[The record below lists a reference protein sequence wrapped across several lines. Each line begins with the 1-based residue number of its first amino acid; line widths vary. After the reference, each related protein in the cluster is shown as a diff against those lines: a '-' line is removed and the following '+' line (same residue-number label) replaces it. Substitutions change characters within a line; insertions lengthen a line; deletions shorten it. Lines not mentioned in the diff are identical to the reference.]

1 MTTTNFAT
9 SGERASKLAGR
20 SINRE
25 RDKPECYRKLR
36 SRSASPTFSTPPK
49 VVVVLPRNF
58 ASQPMSSSPSPLR
71 LSPPGPLRLRIK
83 PTWLSARCRTTIIS
97 LVWFFFTVDVFLSLS
112 LSRFPPFLKSLDE
125 NERPRRRS
133 SLPPSLPPSANPKG
147 ARREGKDGGIYVR
160 NGKYSCESSYIC
172 QQTFHA
178 TVALIFDPL
187 KNAPGEEW
195 DDYHRGKGR
204 NFKVNIEL
212 RRGQND
218 YDETWNVSEG
228 RR

>member
-1 MTTTNFAT
+1 MLQEIKVSLGLADIFHPSQ
-9 SGERASKLAGR
+9 SGGSTPSKLRVSANVLLPL
-20 SINRE
+20 SS
-25 RDKPECYRKLR
+25 PPFT
-36 SRSASPTFSTPPK
+36 SRPTPPSHK
-49 VVVVLPRNF
+49 ADLIKCTLSNNDHISRVVFLH
-58 ASQPMSSSPSPLR
+58 
-71 LSPPGPLRLRIK
+71 GG
-83 PTWLSARCRTTIIS
+83 CIS
-97 LVWFFFTVDVFLSLS
+97 LSLS

-125 NERPRRRS
+125 RSLDENERPRRRS
-133 SLPPSLPPSANPKG
+133 SPPPSLPANLKG

-204 NFKVNIEL
+204 NFKVNVEL
-212 RRGQND
+212 RQND
-218 YDETWNVSEG
+218 YDET
-228 RR
+228 

>member
-1 MTTTNFAT
+1 MLQEIKVSLGLADIFHPSQ
-9 SGERASKLAGR
+9 SGGSTPSKLRVSANVLLPL
-20 SINRE
+20 SS
-25 RDKPECYRKLR
+25 PPFT
-36 SRSASPTFSTPPK
+36 SRPTPPSHK
-49 VVVVLPRNF
+49 ADLIKCTLSNNDHISRVVFLH
-58 ASQPMSSSPSPLR
+58 
-71 LSPPGPLRLRIK
+71 GG
-83 PTWLSARCRTTIIS
+83 CIS
-97 LVWFFFTVDVFLSLS
+97 LSLS
-112 LSRFPPFLKSLDE
+112 LSPAFLPSWKASTREASMKMKGLDVA
-125 NERPRRRS
+125 P
-133 SLPPSLPPSANPKG
+133 LPPSLPPSANPKG

>member
-49 VVVVLPRNF
+49 VVVVSLET
-58 ASQPMSSSPSPLR
+58 SR
-71 LSPPGPLRLRIK
+71 LSQCPPPFTSRPTPPSHKADLIK
-83 PTWLSARCRTTIIS
+83 CTLSNNDHIS
-97 LVWFFFTVDVFLSLS
+97 RVVFLHGGCISLSLS
-112 LSRFPPFLKSLDE
+112 LSPAFLPSWKASTREASMKMKGLDVA
-125 NERPRRRS
+125 P
-133 SLPPSLPPSANPKG
+133 LPPSLPPSANPKG

-187 KNAPGEEW
+187 KNAPG
-195 DDYHRGKGR
+195 RGSGMIIIVVR
-204 NFKVNIEL
+204 GGIL
-212 RRGQND
+212 R
-218 YDETWNVSEG
+218 
-228 RR
+228 